1 MLLKSS
7 RLLQNYSDLPGRTTR
22 SYDPLDT
29 ASAKLQSGI
38 ICTFLEQVTL
48 CKICSKPQ
56 LPAVLCY
63 LGIIFFCI
71 TLEPSCSPASV
82 TSTFALRRTSTTM
95 TASISSVPSA
105 INTTALFWMSVILSD
120 TLMGNREITVVS
132 VSKHP
137 EQSYVLRRR
146 VQTKVNI

>member
-7 RLLQNYSDLPGRTTR
+7 RLLQICSDLPGRTTR

-38 ICTFLEQVTL
+38 IWTFLEQVTL
-48 CKICSKPQ
+48 CKICSRPQ

-63 LGIIFFCI
+63 LGIPFFCI

-105 INTTALFWMSVILSD
+105 INTSALFWMSVILSD
-120 TLMGNREITVVS
+120 VKIVKSNHSSAPASTQNKAMYCAGESRLDG
-132 VSKHP
+132 
-137 EQSYVLRRR
+137 Q
-146 VQTKVNI
+146 